1 MYKQTTG
8 QYLYAASSKFYFM
21 TTIIV
26 PTDFSENSVN
36 AAIYAARLAEQLDMH
51 ITLLHALPLPLSAGE
66 PVFPASN
73 YEDDFQQTDR
83 LMKQLKVKLE
93 GNSNTTVSYRIIMDS
108 FLAEIERLNHRQDI
122 FAMVMGMSGSSGAEA
137 FIFGSFSLMAATH
150 FKHPLLVIPPDC
162 TFNGFQKVGL
172 ACDMLNISETLPSK
186 SILGFLEHFDAP
198 LHILH
203 IVKPEI
209 QETAQIAVAS
219 RSIQNMLQS
228 LRPEIHATQ
237 FPTVKEGLE
246 EFVQLNNI
254 DLLMVI
260 PKERTFV
267 ERVFHK
273 SLTKKMVLHSRV
285 PVVILHKE

>member
-1 MYKQTTG
+1 MK
-8 QYLYAASSKFYFM
+8 
-21 TTIIV
+21 TIIV
-26 PTDFSENSVN
+26 PADFSENSVN

-66 PVFPASN
+66 AVFPPSS
-73 YEDDFQQTDR
+73 YEDDFQQTDQ

-93 GNSNTTVSYRIIMDS
+93 GSSKATVRYRIIMDS

-122 FAMVMGMSGSSGAEA
+122 FAMIMGMSGSTAAEA
-137 FIFGSFSLMAATH
+137 FLFGSFSLMAATH
-150 FKHPLLVIPPDC
+150 FKYPLVVIPPDC
-162 TFNGFQKVGL
+162 TFNGVQKVGL
-172 ACDMLNISETLPSK
+172 ACDMLNVSETLPAK
-186 SILGFLEHFDAP
+186 SIIDFLGDFDAR

-203 IVKPEI
+203 VAKPEA

-228 LRPEIHATQ
+228 LKPEMHVAKHI
-237 FPTVKEGLE
+237 TVKEGLE
-246 EFVQLNNI
+246 QFVQLNGI

-273 SLTKKMVLHSRV
+273 SITKNMVLHSRV
-285 PVVILHKE
+285 PVMILHKQ